1 VTRVLKTTK
10 AKPPKKRPACRRRRV
25 AGSSVE
31 AGIVREEEDLGTM
44 LGRIDCGF
52 CVCGGAVMEDE
63 EDAWSEEG
71 GRPAVRRFVVE
82 YRGFGRQDGEGM
94 IVEVSGRE
102 VEEPMVGGFCVIAG
116 PFDVVIGGLE

>member
-1 VTRVLKTTK
+1 VIRVLKTTK
-10 AKPPKKRPACRRRRV
+10 AKPPKKRPAWRRRRV

-31 AGIVREEEDLGTM
+31 SGIVREEEDLGTM

-52 CVCGGAVMEDE
+52 CVAGGVMDVEDE

-82 YRGFGRQDGEGM
+82 YRGFGRQEGEGM
-94 IVEVSGRE
+94 IVVVSGRE
-102 VEEPMVGGFCVIAG
+102 VDEPMVGGLLCNCYAF
-116 PFDVVIGGLE
+116 